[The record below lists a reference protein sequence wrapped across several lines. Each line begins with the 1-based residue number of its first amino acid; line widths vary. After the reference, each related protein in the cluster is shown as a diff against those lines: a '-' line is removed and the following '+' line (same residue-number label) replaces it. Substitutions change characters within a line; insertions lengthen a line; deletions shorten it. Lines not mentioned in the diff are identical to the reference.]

1 MLNSTMELTV
11 FILLGVI
18 VMVALLT
25 RRVAARQRDA
35 QANSAPANRADT
47 HGPPKPQ
54 EPTE

>member
-47 HGPPKPQ
+47 HGPPKSQ

>member
-1 MLNSTMELTV
+1 MELTV

-35 QANSAPANRADT
+35 NHADT
-47 HGPPKPQ
+47 LDPRKPQ